1 MKKLSKI
8 LILSLVVLTFAGCG
22 KIPTLKNGEE
32 AVVTTD
38 SGSISAND
46 LYEQI
51 KKLYGRDVL
60 IEMIDNII
68 LEDMY
73 DETKEEKEEIDL
85 QIEQLKNTAKENDVT
100 YSYVLN
106 YYGFKSEEDAI
117 NYIRLN
123 YRRNEAVN
131 EVLEKKL
138 TEKEI
143 NNYYKDEIYGDIKVK
158 HILIAPESLEGM
170 STSEIEKA
178 EKEALNKA
186 KEVIKKLNNGEKWAD
201 LVKKYSNDSN
211 TASKEG
217 DLGWFNTGEM
227 QEDFEEKA
235 FALKKGKYTTTPAK
249 TNYGYHIILK
259 TDEKAKPELKEV
271 KQDIIATLVQEKLT
285 NDTTLYNK
293 TLQEIRKNAN
303 LEIIDS
309 ELSKQYNSYIKEL
322 NMAK

>member
-178 EKEALNKA
+178 EKDALNKA

>member
-131 EVLEKKL
+131 EALEKKL

-178 EKEALNKA
+178 EKDALNKA

-201 LVKKYSNDSN
+201 LVKEYSNDSN

-235 FALKKGKYTTTPAK
+235 FTLKKGKYTTTPAK
-249 TNYGYHIILK
+249 TSYGYHIILK

-271 KQDIIATLVQEKLT
+271 KQDIIETLVQEKLAS
-285 NDTTLYNK
+285 DTTLYNK

-322 NMAK
+322 NMTK

>member
-178 EKEALNKA
+178 EKDALNKA

-322 NMAK
+322 NMTK